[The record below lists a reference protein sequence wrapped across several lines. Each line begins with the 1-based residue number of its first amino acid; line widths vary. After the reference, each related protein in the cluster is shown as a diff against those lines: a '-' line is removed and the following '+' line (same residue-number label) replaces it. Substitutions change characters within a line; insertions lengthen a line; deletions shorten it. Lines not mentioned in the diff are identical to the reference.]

1 MKYLSECQQKT
12 LAMKKEKPITRP
24 PKAYIRNNYRYQ
36 LPPIK
41 KMPIEEAME
50 MLHKA
55 GIDVSEE
62 EAEEIMEFLYM
73 LTQITLK
80 EFFSPD

>member
-1 MKYLSECQQKT
+1 
-12 LAMKKEKPITRP
+12 MKKDKPAAK
-24 PKAYIRNNYRYQ
+24 PKKACIQQHSYRHQ

-50 MLHKA
+50 MLRKA
-55 GIDVSEE
+55 GIDVQEE
-62 EAEEIMEFLYM
+62 EAEKIMEFLYM
-73 LTQITLK
+73 LTQITIK

>member
-1 MKYLSECQQKT
+1 
-12 LAMKKEKPITRP
+12 MKKEKPIAKP
-24 PKAYIRNNYRYQ
+24 PKAYIRHNYRHQ

-50 MLHKA
+50 MLRKA
-55 GIDVSEE
+55 GIDVQKE

-73 LTQITLK
+73 LTQITIK